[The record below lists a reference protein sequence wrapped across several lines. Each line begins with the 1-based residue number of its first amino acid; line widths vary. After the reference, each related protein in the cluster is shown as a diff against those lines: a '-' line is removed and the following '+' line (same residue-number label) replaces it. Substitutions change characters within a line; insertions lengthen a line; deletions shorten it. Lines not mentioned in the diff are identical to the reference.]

1 MKFGRIPVNILQRK
15 QKKIKLNEG
24 QSFFL
29 SHLVEYIAVFHY
41 TASAHIS

>member
-24 QSFFL
+24 VFFL
-29 SHLVEYIAVFHY
+29 SHLVECIAVFHY

>member
-15 QKKIKLNEG
+15 QKKLSWTKEF
-24 QSFFL
+24 FFL
-29 SHLVEYIAVFHY
+29 SHLEEYIAVFHY